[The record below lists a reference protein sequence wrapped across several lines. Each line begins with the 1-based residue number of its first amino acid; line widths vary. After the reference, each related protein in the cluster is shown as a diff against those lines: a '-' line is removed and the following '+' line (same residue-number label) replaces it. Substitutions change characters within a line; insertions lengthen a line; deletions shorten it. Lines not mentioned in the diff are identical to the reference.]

1 MDFQALN
8 SLGEMFFRQAKTYA
22 DQDFLWIKKDGVWTA
37 LSWFQ
42 VEARVSLLSRGLR
55 KLGVQPGDRVVLAAE
70 NRPEW
75 LIAELAIMSA
85 GAITAPAYVTNTVS
99 DHLHILNNVDARCAI
114 VSTRKLART
123 LLPAVEQVNGCE
135 FVIAMEPLG
144 DVARNTLVK
153 IHEWDTVLA
162 EGAHLPDDV
171 EDMAA
176 QARRGD
182 PAVVIHTSGTGG
194 KPRGVTLSH
203 GALLHNCEGAYHVLG
218 DTLEVGS
225 DVFLSF
231 LPLSHSYEHLAGQ
244 FFPISIGAQVYYA
257 EGLDALLRNIAEVRP
272 TIMTAVP
279 RLYEAMYQR
288 TVKNA
293 AQNTGLKK
301 TLFDKAIAL
310 GTKAYLEPG
319 KMSAG
324 ERCLNGVLEKLVRKK
339 ARDRFGGRL
348 KYFVS
353 GGAPLNVDIGVY
365 FTALGIKFL
374 QGYGLTESAPLI
386 SVNPPEKFKMHT
398 VGPPVRNTEVRIA
411 EDGEICVRGEL
422 VMEGYWGDQAATD
435 EVIKDGWL
443 HTGDVG
449 HLDEDGYI
457 QITDRKKDIIVN
469 TGGDNIAPQK
479 VEGELIL
486 QPEIQQSMVH
496 GDKRPHLVALIVPDL
511 EWLGGWAAAEGKPND
526 LAALADDP
534 DLHAIISAVLD
545 RVNKEL
551 SVIERVRKFV
561 IAGQP
566 FTIENEMMTPTMKAR
581 RHMIRAAYGE
591 ALEALYG

>member
-8 SLGEMFFRQAKTYA
+8 SLGQMFFQQARAHA
-22 DQDFLWIKKDGVWTA
+22 DESFLWEKKDGEWTA

-55 KLGVQPGDRVVLAAE
+55 KLGVEPGDRVVLVAE

-75 LIAELAIMSA
+75 LISELAIMAA
-85 GAITAPAYVTNTVS
+85 GAITAPAYVTNTVA
-99 DHLHILNNVDARCAI
+99 DHLHVLNNVDAKCAI
-114 VSTRKLART
+114 VSTRKLAKN
-123 LLPAVEQVNGCE
+123 LLDAVEKVDACK
-135 FVIAMEPLG
+135 FVISMEPLG
-144 DVARNTLVK
+144 DAARSSLVK
-153 IHEWDTVLA
+153 VHDWDDVLA

-171 EDMAA
+171 VEMAGKA
-176 QARRGD
+176 ERTD
-182 PAVVIHTSGTGG
+182 TAVVIHTSGTGG

-203 GALLHNCEGAYHVLG
+203 GALLHNCEGAKTVL
-218 DTLEVGS
+218 DPTLGPGRE
-225 DVFLSF
+225 VFLSF
-231 LPLSHSYEHLAGQ
+231 LPLSHSYEHMAGQ
-244 FFPISIGAQVYYA
+244 FFPISIGAEVYYA

-279 RLYEAMYQR
+279 RLYETMYQR
-288 TVKNA
+288 TIKNA

-301 TLFDKAIAL
+301 TLFDKAIEL
-310 GTKAYLEPG
+310 GTKAYQEPE

-324 ERCLNGVLEKLVRKK
+324 ERFVNGILDKLVRAK
-339 ARDRFGGRL
+339 ARARFGGRL

-365 FTALGIKFL
+365 FTALGIQFL

-386 SVNPPEKFKMHT
+386 SVNLPEKVKMHT
-398 VGPPVRNTEVRIA
+398 VGPPVKNTEVRIA

-422 VMEGYWGDQAATD
+422 VMEGYWGDPEATA
-435 EVIKDGWL
+435 EVLRDGWL

-449 HLDEDGYI
+449 LIDEDGYI

-469 TGGDNIAPQK
+469 AGGDNIAPQK

-486 QPEIQQSMVH
+486 QPEIQQAMVH
-496 GDKRPHLVALIVPDL
+496 GDKRPHLVAVIVPDL
-511 EWLGGWAAAEGKPND
+511 DWLGEWAAAEGKPGE

-534 DLHAIISAVLD
+534 DLKAVMSAVLE
-545 RVNKEL
+545 RVNNEL

-566 FTIENEMMTPTMKAR
+566 FTVENEMMTPTMKAR
-581 RHMIRAAYGE
+581 RHVIRAAYGD
-591 ALEALYG
+591 ALEGLYG